1 MYVYPIS
8 NEQGLFTLK
17 NPNLITRPLGYRF
30 GFSKVE
36 SLVIGLHQYSHNL
49 VDYFFASNPNPLVIL
64 GLVAAADYLTTHTY
78 RDSWGNILQVY
89 LQGAYKQGQP
99 YFSTWV

>member
-1 MYVYPIS
+1 MS
-8 NEQGLFTLK
+8 RLFTKK
-17 NPNLITRPLGYRF
+17 NTNLITRPLGYQF
-30 GFSKVE
+30 GFSKVD

-49 VDYFFASNPNPLVIL
+49 MDYFFASHPNPLVIL